1 MTEYT
6 PEHRAGDEPEGE
18 EPLVGDAPPQAGTL
32 LSNKAYDA
40 LKWVS
45 FVLLPALGAAY
56 FALSQLLGLPYGVEV
71 VGVLAILDTLLGT
84 VLRKSTQQYENS
96 DAKYDGAV
104 VISPNPE
111 SGNSDLNVSLNP
123 QALAE
128 KREIVVRVN
137 RV

>member
-1 MTEYT
+1 MDEYT
-6 PEHRAGDEPEGE
+6 PENHVDD
-18 EPLVGDAPPQAGTL
+18 EPLVGDAPPEAKTL
-32 LSNKAYDA
+32 LSNKVYDS

-104 VISPNPE
+104 VISPNLE